1 MKKKA
6 IVACTVAG
14 ILLFSGI
21 TVFAVKNSNQKKVTV
36 VPVME
41 LINNGG
47 GMNYMNLS
55 GMITSDVS
63 QQIYLKEGQ
72 TVKEIYVKEGD
83 TVKVGDKL
91 VSYDM
96 TLENLGLEMK
106 KLDRQ
111 TLELNIKKA
120 QRKLNELYHSK
131 PSIAEPMPEPEIPEE
146 PEQPEQPQTPQ
157 DAQAVKIL
165 DDKSAEYMG
174 TGQSD
179 DPCHYLVSQEGII
192 KGSFLNARAKDHKFF
207 VVEIREGDV
216 SSGKLMQYWGQAAYP
231 EGFSVDPESEYNLTL
246 KMKEN
251 HEKEKEIPPYE
262 NLTKTQVEE
271 KGWVSGEGTRNK
283 PYVFLVKNSGTV
295 EGSFF
300 RKMKELKSYFRIEVR
315 KDDKNDGIL
324 LKAWEQN
331 GELLEDIADD
341 DKFFVQI
348 QRKEVPQ
355 IPDVKPEP
363 AVPVEPQQPEQSVP
377 SSEPPIA
384 SPDTPTIPS
393 EPEPQTNPELP
404 TEPDNSTNTPEK
416 TEEKVSQTSYNQRG
430 FLFKNNKIST
440 PIWQYKSVSDVMT
453 VSEKMDVDNS
463 SEEINMVQ
471 DEIRTLQLDLKEADL
486 ELKKMERD
494 LKRQTIKSTIN
505 GIVKTIGDTEKPAQ
519 DGTPMIFVAG
529 SEGLYIKG
537 NVSEMQLDKV
547 QPGTI
552 LSGFAYD
559 SGVSFTAEVQE
570 VSPYPS
576 QEQNNET
583 ANSSMYPFTAYIE
596 QAEGLKNYSWAELSL
611 DGTSGMDGGA
621 IVLDKAFVRS
631 ENGKYY
637 VMLDNG
643 KGRLKK
649 QPVTVSKIVS
659 GYAYEITDGITLE
672 DKIAFPYGKNVKKGS
687 KTEEGSLEDLYR

>member
-47 GMNYMNLS
+47 GMNYTNLS

-131 PSIAEPMPEPEIPEE
+131 PSAVEPMPEPEIPEE
-146 PEQPEQPQTPQ
+146 PQTPQ
-157 DAQAVKIL
+157 DTQAVKIL

-174 TGQSD
+174 TGRSD
-179 DPCHYLVSQEGII
+179 DPCHYLVSQEGTI

-231 EGFSVDPESEYNLTL
+231 EGFSVDPESEYDLTL
-246 KMKEN
+246 KIREKHEN
-251 HEKEKEIPPYE
+251 EKEIPPYE

-271 KGWVSGEGTRNK
+271 KGWISGEGTSNK
-283 PYVFLVKNSGTV
+283 PYVFLVKNSGIV

-300 RKMKELKSYFRIEVR
+300 RKMKEFKAYFRIEVR
-315 KDDKNDGIL
+315 KDDKNNGIL

-331 GELLEDIADD
+331 GELLEDVAND
-341 DKFFVQI
+341 DKFIVQI
-348 QRKEVPQ
+348 QKKEVPQ
-355 IPDVKPEP
+355 IPDVKPDP
-363 AVPVEPQQPEQSVP
+363 GVPVEPQQPEESIPPVEQ
-377 SSEPPIA
+377 PIA
-384 SPDTPTIPS
+384 SPDEPS
-393 EPEPQTNPELP
+393 KPAEPDPQINSELP
-404 TEPDNSTNTPEK
+404 TESDGSINTPEK
-416 TEEKVSQTSYNQRG
+416 TDENVSQASYSQKG
-430 FLFKNNKIST
+430 LLFNNSKMSI

-453 VSEKMDVDNS
+453 VSEKMDVNNS
-463 SEEINMVQ
+463 SQEINMVQ

-529 SEGLYIKG
+529 SEGLYVKG
-537 NVSEMQLDKV
+537 NVSEMQLDRV

-611 DGTSGMDGGA
+611 DGATGMEGGA

-637 VMLDNG
+637 VMLDDG

-659 GYAYEITDGITLE
+659 GFAYEITEGITLE